1 MYRLTG
7 FLVVGFFFLT
17 RTQLQLL
24 FADTA
29 TLGFFLFRAA
39 FTVASA
45 ETIINNYYTLLRKRL
60 SIFITLSKVNRF

>member
-7 FLVVGFFFLT
+7 FLVVGFFLT

-45 ETIINNYYTLLRKRL
+45 ETIINNYILLRKRL

>member
-45 ETIINNYYTLLRKRL
+45 ETIINNYTLLRKRL